1 MKSEVYQETI
11 HGRRGKCRTEFKGVV
26 NKILVSSLVLAIAV
40 GSLPMTAYAANIKE
54 TVNDAYSIHMAQHV
68 NQVDVIHTMKNTLS
82 ALEELKS
89 KGLVTNES
97 LRNLAICITS
107 LEQAGKA
114 TNEVES
120 LLNRAE
126 KLVEGLKLSE
136 VPTVQTAIT
145 VARDSL
151 FGSAHTVSQAK
162 GSSVK
167 AFSDVP
173 TSHWAHDAIMDMVSK
188 GLFSGTT
195 TPVNGIGTF
204 EPDATMTR
212 AQFITVVTRY
222 LFANDL
228 KGAASVDGVWY
239 GANYNVAVDNGLVK
253 ESEFSIEAMN
263 KPMTRQEMAM
273 VLVRAMD
280 KLGEDKGILISTS
293 RIPDYNGIGTYYR
306 NYVQIAYSKG
316 FIAGV
321 DNAGTFSPMGTLN
334 RAQAATVLYRLV
346 EPSTR
351 VEIDLTT
358 PTQKEEVKA
367 DVIQDDAVSQVFYEG
382 EKHNKPQAGDICIR
396 KDGTRVV
403 VDYDEYGILRA
414 EGCDIYTGTVINGV
428 MVKEGMASYYD
439 QRPFRKDSKTGEML
453 SMGDWNTLKIKLSPN
468 GKFTGDYDGEVMNT
482 WYEWDTTTGLWL
494 WKGPLK

>member
-26 NKILVSSLVLAIAV
+26 NKILVSSLVLAITV

-54 TVNDAYSIHMAQHV
+54 TVNDVYNTHMSQHI
-68 NQVDVIHTMKNTLS
+68 NQADVIHTMKNTLS

-89 KGLVTNES
+89 KGLVTNEG

-136 VPTVQTAIT
+136 VPTVQAAIT

-273 VLVRAMD
+273 VLVRAMNE
-280 KLGEDKGILISTS
+280 KGEEKGTLIAPS
-293 RIPDYNGIGTYYR
+293 RIPDYNKIGTYYR
-306 NYVQIAYSKG
+306 DYVQVAYSKG
-316 FIAGV
+316 LIAGV
-321 DNAGTFSPMGTLN
+321 DKAGTFNPMGTLN

-346 EPSTR
+346 DSSTR
-351 VEIDLTT
+351 ADIDLST
-358 PTQKEEVKA
+358 PVTPVSKEEV
-367 DVIQDDAVSQVFYEG
+367 QQVAGKQTFVEG
-382 EKHNKPQAGDICIR
+382 ERHNKPQAGDVVIR
-396 KDGTRVV
+396 KDGTKVTIK
-403 VDYDEYGILRA
+403 YDENGILRA
-414 EGCDIYTGTVINGV
+414 EGCDIYTGVVLDNGKV
-428 MVKEGMASYYD
+428 VKEGMASYED
-439 QRPFRKDSKTGEML
+439 MRVFRKDSITGEML
-453 SMGDWNTLKIKLSPN
+453 SMGDWNTLRGELNPN
-468 GKFTGDYDGEVMNT
+468 GKYVGDYDGEVMNT
-482 WYEWDTTTGLWL
+482 WFKWNSAAGLWS
-494 WKGPLK
+494 WIGPAK

>member
-26 NKILVSSLVLAIAV
+26 NKILVSSLVLAIAM

-54 TVNDAYSIHMAQHV
+54 TVNDVYNTHMSQHI
-68 NQVDVIHTMKNTLS
+68 NQADVIHTMKNTLS

-89 KGLVTNES
+89 KGLVTNEG

-136 VPTVQTAIT
+136 VPTVQAAIT
-145 VARDSL
+145 FARDSL

-162 GSSVK
+162 SSSIK
-167 AFSDVP
+167 AFSDVS

-239 GANYNVAVDNGLVK
+239 GANYNVAVDNGLLK

-293 RIPDYNGIGTYYR
+293 CIPDYNSIGTYYR

-367 DVIQDDAVSQVFYEG
+367 DVIQNDAASQVFYEG
-382 EKHNKPQAGDICIR
+382 EKHSKPQAGDICIR
-396 KDGTRVV
+396 EDGTKVV

-453 SMGDWNTLKIKLSPN
+453 SVGDWTTLRGKLNPN
-468 GKFTGDYDGEVMNT
+468 GKFAGDYDGEVMNT

-494 WKGPLK
+494 WTGPNG